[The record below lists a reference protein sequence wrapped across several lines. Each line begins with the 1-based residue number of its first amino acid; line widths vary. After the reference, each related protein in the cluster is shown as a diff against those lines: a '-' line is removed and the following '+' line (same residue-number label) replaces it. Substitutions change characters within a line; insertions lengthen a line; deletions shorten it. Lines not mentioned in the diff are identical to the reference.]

1 MNLNRNEKPVWISM
15 GCYGLTV
22 ASSLGFSPH
31 PFCTCMRKSSWQ
43 EKAAGRWAAVIQN
56 WTSVLF
62 FVVPLWSGCS
72 WTLSQGKREVLLW
85 CWMLYLPSSSH
96 AIHYVKIWVF
106 VLMQESQ
113 TCIIMNSEMV
123 FFPHGNQSHWLM
135 TSWFEGC
142 KGEVENGMSCLQEIN
157 FLFHC
162 P

>member
-1 MNLNRNEKPVWISM
+1 MNLNRNERPVWISI
-15 GCYGLTV
+15 GCCGLIV

-31 PFCTCMRKSSWQ
+31 PFCTCMGKSSWQ
-43 EKAAGRWAAVIQN
+43 EGAAGRWAGVKRN
-56 WTSVLF
+56 WMSVLF

-85 CWMLYLPSSSH
+85 CWMLYPPSSSC

-106 VLMQESQ
+106 ILMQESQ
-113 TCIIMNSEMV
+113 TCIIVNSVMV

-135 TSWFEGC
+135 TSWFEGY
-142 KGEVENGMSCLQEIN
+142 KGEVENGMSCLQKIN